1 MGLAG
6 VAKTAKL
13 DAAGKL
19 VRLVIKQQQTLL
31 TTALQKE
38 MEGWLKTS
46 KVVHHIANQI
56 IQPCITLLQCVR

>member
-1 MGLAG
+1 MAFAG

-19 VRLVIKQQQTLL
+19 VRIVIKQQQTLL

-46 KVVHHIANQI
+46 KVLGHAAIRSLKIV
-56 IQPCITLLQCVR
+56 LQYYSM